1 MGKEIRELF
10 LKRLHVELHLYKE
23 TVLQKEKAEI
33 FAESY
38 KIELFANLYEI
49 LAEKAET
56 LPEELLYKLLCQRF
70 SILEFLYRKWLKR
83 EDGFYEELR
92 EYVADELELYQAV
105 KTAEEKEGV
114 YGEGHDT
121 IASGK

>member
-10 LKRLHVELHLYKE
+10 LKRLHAELCLYKE
-23 TVLQKEKAEI
+23 TVLQKEKSEI
-33 FAESY
+33 FSESY

-49 LAEKAET
+49 LVEKTEI

-83 EDGFYEELR
+83 EDGFYEELK
-92 EYVADELELYQAV
+92 EYVSDELELYQAV
-105 KTAEEKEGV
+105 KTEEREDGV
-114 YGEGHDT
+114 HGEGHDKVT
-121 IASGK
+121 AVK

>member
-10 LKRLHVELHLYKE
+10 LKRLHVELCLYKE
-23 TVLQKEKAEI
+23 TILKKEKAEI

-49 LAEKAET
+49 MAEKTEI

-70 SILEFLYRKWLKR
+70 GILEFLYRKWLKR
-83 EDGFYEELR
+83 EDGFYEELK
-92 EYVADELELYQAV
+92 EYVSGELELYQAV
-105 KTAEEKEGV
+105 NAEKGEV
-114 YGEGHDT
+114 DVHGEGHDKV
-121 IASGK
+121 ASGK

>member
-10 LKRLHVELHLYKE
+10 LKRLHVELYLYKE
-23 TVLQKEKAEI
+23 TVLKKEKTEI

-49 LAEKAET
+49 LAEKTEI

-83 EDGFYEELR
+83 EDSFYEELK
-92 EYVADELELYQAV
+92 EYVSSELELYQVV
-105 KTAEEKEGV
+105 KAEEGEDGV
-114 YGEGHDT
+114 HGEGHDKVT
-121 IASGK
+121 SGK

>member
-10 LKRLHVELHLYKE
+10 LKRLHVELYLYKE
-23 TVLQKEKAEI
+23 TVLKKEKTEI

-38 KIELFANLYEI
+38 KIGLFANLYEI

-56 LPEELLYKLLCQRF
+56 LLEELLYKLLCQRF

-83 EDGFYEELR
+83 EDGFYEELE
-92 EYVADELELYQAV
+92 EYVASELELYQAV
-105 KTAEEKEGV
+105 KTEEGEV
-114 YGEGHDT
+114 DVHGEGHDT
-121 IASGK
+121 VASGK